1 MLECVIEQGLL
12 VLREES
18 KEALFSI
25 DATYGGQRVGCIS
38 GVYSLEEQL

>member
-1 MLECVIEQGLL
+1 MLNGVIKQGLL
-12 VLREES
+12 ILREEG